1 PDLVQKG
8 LAGIR
13 GQLDKAVG
21 KGKLKG
27 EEAQAT
33 ISRLKAG
40 ALEDARAAQYA
51 VEAVTENE
59 EVKKKVFAGLAR
71 AMPRDAVL
79 ATNTSSIPITRIATT
94 VPNPERVIGM
104 HFMNPVPVMQ
114 LVEIIRG
121 TQTSD
126 ATYATTRA
134 LAEDEARLRQVLTM
148 AYENILVEHEP
159 SISTITVNRP
169 KALNAL
175 NSQTLRELTQAV
187 RECADSR
194 VIILTG
200 AGERAFV
207 AGADIAEMVPMGPWR
222 AREFSELGH
231 VLTALIE
238 YIPSA
243 TIAAVNGYALG
254 GGLELAV
261 ACDMIFASENARLGL
276 PEVTLGVCPGF
287 GGTQRLVRLVGKL
300 RAKEMI
306 FTGDWVDAKR
316 ALEMGLVNA
325 VLPRE
330 KLLEHCRS
338 VAGKIAQKGP
348 LAVGRAKRLVER
360 GYDMT
365 LRAANRQE
373 AESFALLFDTDDRRE
388 GMRAFVEKRPAKF
401 TGK

>member
-1 PDLVQKG
+1 
-8 LAGIR
+8 
-13 GQLDKAVG
+13 
-21 KGKLKG
+21 
-27 EEAQAT
+27 
-33 ISRLKAG
+33 
-40 ALEDARAAQYA
+40 
-51 VEAVTENE
+51 
-59 EVKKKVFAGLAR
+59 
-71 AMPRDAVL
+71 
-79 ATNTSSIPITRIATT
+79 
-94 VPNPERVIGM
+94 
-104 HFMNPVPVMQ
+104 
-114 LVEIIRG
+114 
-121 TQTSD
+121 
-126 ATYATTRA
+126 
-134 LAEDEARLRQVLTM
+134 M
-148 AYENILVEHEP
+148 AYENILVERDP
-159 SISTITVNRP
+159 TISTITVNRP

-175 NSQTLRELTQAV
+175 NSQTLRELTEAV

-194 VIILTG
+194 VVILTG
-200 AGERAFV
+200 A
-207 AGADIAEMVPMGPWR
+207 DISEMAPMGPWK

-238 YIPSA
+238 DIPAA

-261 ACDMIFASENARLGL
+261 ACDMIFASEHARMGL
-276 PEVTLGVCPGF
+276 PEVTLGVTPGF

-316 ALEMGLVNA
+316 AYEIGLANA
-325 VLPRE
+325 VVPRE

-338 VAGKIAQKGP
+338 VAQKIAQKGP
-348 LAVGRAKRLVER
+348 LAVARAKRLVER

-365 LRAANRQE
+365 LRAAKRQE

>member
-1 PDLVQKG
+1 
-8 LAGIR
+8 
-13 GQLDKAVG
+13 
-21 KGKLKG
+21 
-27 EEAQAT
+27 
-33 ISRLKAG
+33 
-40 ALEDARAAQYA
+40 
-51 VEAVTENE
+51 
-59 EVKKKVFAGLAR
+59 
-71 AMPRDAVL
+71 
-79 ATNTSSIPITRIATT
+79 
-94 VPNPERVIGM
+94 
-104 HFMNPVPVMQ
+104 
-114 LVEIIRG
+114 
-121 TQTSD
+121 
-126 ATYATTRA
+126 
-134 LAEDEARLRQVLTM
+134 M
-148 AYENILVEHEP
+148 AYENILVDRDAT
-159 SISTITVNRP
+159 ISTITVNRP

-200 AGERAFV
+200 AGDKAFV
-207 AGADIAEMVPMGPWR
+207 AGADISEMVPMGPWL

-238 YIPSA
+238 DIPAA

-261 ACDMIFASENARLGL
+261 ACDMIYASENARMGL
-276 PEVTLGVCPGF
+276 PEVTLGVTPGF

-316 ALEMGLVNA
+316 AYEIGLANA

-338 VAGKIAQKGP
+338 VARKIAEKGP
-348 LAVGRAKRLVER
+348 LAVARAKRLVER

-373 AESFALLFDTDDRRE
+373 AESFALLFDTEDRRE

-401 TGK
+401 QGK